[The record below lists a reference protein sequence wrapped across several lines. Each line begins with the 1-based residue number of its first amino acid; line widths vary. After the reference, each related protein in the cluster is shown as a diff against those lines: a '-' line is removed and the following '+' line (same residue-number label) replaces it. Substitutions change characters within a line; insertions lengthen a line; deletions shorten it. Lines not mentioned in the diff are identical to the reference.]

1 MISYDIF
8 SPDEPM
14 NMIFASHTRNR
25 RISRRKIVFEESGLG
40 MIEYALIV
48 ALIMLVG
55 VVGMSTLAQQGINPT
70 LTTAKEGLELA
81 SS

>member
-1 MISYDIF
+1 MRIMFLSPIRNSSVSRQKISFD
-8 SPDEPM
+8 
-14 NMIFASHTRNR
+14 
-25 RISRRKIVFEESGLG
+25 KSGVG

-55 VVGMSTLAQQGINPT
+55 IVGMSTLSQQGINPA
-70 LTTAKEGLELA
+70 LTTAKEGLELG